1 MSKKYR
7 YNSFDEAMEAIK
19 EGRSLE
25 EVRPDLITPELAMI
39 AVKDWVYDLEYVPA
53 HCQTP
58 EMALIAVRWSSL
70 LFQHVRP
77 DLQTPEMA
85 LEAVKDRGWG
95 LEHVPAHLQTQE
107 VIEAALK
114 QDPDAKQYIKT
125 KGLMMDALEEVLG
138 E

>member
-25 EVRPDLITPELAMI
+25 EVRPDSITPELAMI
-39 AVKDWVYDLEYVPA
+39 AVKDWVYDLEFVPA
-53 HCQTP
+53 HLQTL

-85 LEAVKDRGWG
+85 LESVKERGG
-95 LEHVPAHLQTQE
+95 NLEYVPAHLQTQE

-125 KGLMMDALEEVLG
+125 KDLMMKALEEVLG

>member
-1 MSKKYR
+1 MSEEYR

-39 AVKDWVYDLEYVPA
+39 AVEDWVYDLEFVPA
-53 HCQTP
+53 HLQTF
-58 EMALIAVRWSSL
+58 EMALIAVRWSPL

-77 DLQTPEMA
+77 DLQTPELA
-85 LEAVKDRGWG
+85 LGSVKEWG
-95 LEHVPAHLQTQE
+95 GNLEFIPAHLQTQE

-125 KGLMMDALEEVLG
+125 KDLMMKALEEVLG

>member
-25 EVRPDLITPELAMI
+25 EVRPDSITPELAMI
-39 AVKDWVYDLEYVPA
+39 AVEDWVYDLEFVPA
-53 HCQTP
+53 HLQTL

>member
-25 EVRPDLITPELAMI
+25 EVRPDSITPELAMI
-39 AVKDWVYDLEYVPA
+39 AVKDWVYDLEFVPA
-53 HCQTP
+53 HLQTL
-58 EMALIAVRWSSL
+58 EMALIAVRWSPL

-95 LEHVPAHLQTQE
+95 LEHVPANCQTKE

-114 QDPDAKQYIKT
+114 HDPSAKEFIKT
-125 KGLMMDALEEVLG
+125 KRLIKNALEEALG